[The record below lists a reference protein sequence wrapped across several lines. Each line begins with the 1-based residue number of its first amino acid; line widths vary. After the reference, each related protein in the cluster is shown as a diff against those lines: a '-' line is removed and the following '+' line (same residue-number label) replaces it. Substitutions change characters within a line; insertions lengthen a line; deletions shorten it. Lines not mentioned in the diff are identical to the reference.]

1 MINYIILILFIIL
14 FIKIMEEKLSDIKVN
29 IPKQDIII
37 NLPENIYNN
46 KSVKNEMENEIK
58 GEVKKMEKNIK
69 DNVEGFENIKVNE
82 PFITT
87 INEKKNDICMEN
99 HQHVI
104 CKKGRM
110 NYPDPKQMSP
120 IDKKYFKYNY
130 QSNFTIQ
137 DYINWLW
144 QYFDTED
151 ELPYVHLKN
160 FLKLKN
166 GNKIDRVPQKNTSII
181 KNSEEY
187 YQKIYTEC
195 FKIEEKKQ
203 CEGYNYNQYPSF
215 IK

>member
-1 MINYIILILFIIL
+1 MINYIVLILFIIL
-14 FIKIMEEKLSDIKVN
+14 FVKIMEEKLSN
-29 IPKQDIII
+29 IEINVPKQDIII
-37 NLPENIYNN
+37 NLPENIYNTS
-46 KSVKNEMENEIK
+46 KSIEN
-58 GEVKKMEKNIK
+58 EVKKIEKNIK

-87 INEKKNDICMEN
+87 INEKKDDICMEN
-99 HQHVI
+99 HQHII

-144 QYFDTED
+144 QYLDTED
-151 ELPYVHLKN
+151 ELPYIHLKN

-166 GNKIDRVPQKNTSII
+166 GNKINKVPQQNTSVI

-187 YQKIYTEC
+187 YQKMYTEG
-195 FKIEEKKQ
+195 FKIEEKSPCQ
-203 CEGYNYNQYPSF
+203 GYNYNQYPSYS
-215 IK
+215 K